1 MNLLLLKTLKPSG
14 QLEDH
19 PDKQQKHFINFVCS
33 RKLYKNRIVISIT
46 PLKTERVNP
55 KEEEGN
61 FGDFYRV
68 A

>member
-1 MNLLLLKTLKPSG
+1 MS
-14 QLEDH
+14 
-19 PDKQQKHFINFVCS
+19 
-33 RKLYKNRIVISIT
+33 LYKNRIVISIT

-55 KEEEGN
+55 KEEEEN